1 MDELAGEC
9 VSWKEKLSCINEELE
24 NLLGDMLIYAAI
36 ICILPAFGYDT
47 RHTLKR
53 FMMEKLKEHTISYSK
68 CSSQNY
74 NDDDNDE
81 FDHIIDKTAL
91 EQWRLSGL
99 PSDTFFT
106 ENAIAIQE
114 SAK

>member
-1 MDELAGEC
+1 MKSEFKNSQYWIEYYPQLNILLFPYSSTSQEDDE
-9 VSWKEKLSCINEELE
+9 
-24 NLLGDMLIYAAI
+24 
-36 ICILPAFGYDT
+36 
-47 RHTLKR
+47 
-53 FMMEKLKEHTISYSK
+53 
-68 CSSQNY
+68 
-74 NDDDNDE
+74 DE
-81 FDHIIDKTAL
+81 FYHFIDKTAL

>member
-9 VSWKEKLSCINEELE
+9 DSWKEKLSCVNEELE

-36 ICILPAFGYDT
+36 ICILPSFGYDT

-68 CSSQNY
+68 SSSQ
-74 NDDDNDE
+74 DDDEDE
-81 FDHIIDKTAL
+81 FYHIIDKTAL

-114 SAK
+114 STK